1 MKTPIQTAAL
11 LFAVLSMA
19 ACGKGETTASE
30 TTRPAAA
37 KHDEAAHSE
46 EGHQDGE
53 KEEAGHDGHS
63 HDDKGHDEAKHGEG
77 KHEEATHADKGHAE
91 GGHDEHGEEGHAEG
105 AIKLSPEQLKAAGI
119 SVATAVA
126 ATIRESVPLY
136 GVITPNAERVR
147 QVSARFPGTIRSV
160 SKKVGDT
167 VREGETLAVIE
178 SNESLR
184 SYPVTSPLSGVVT
197 ERNANPGEQAGEKSL
212 FTVADLSSV
221 WVELS
226 LFPRDVAKVRVGQK
240 VRVKGADIPQPG
252 DGAVV
257 YVAPFGSTANQTL
270 SARVLLDNSDRRWA
284 PGLYVTAEITLTEA
298 AVPLTIR
305 SEALQTVDGKNVVF
319 VLDADGFEPRPVQLG
334 RSDGERTEVLS
345 GLAAGDQYASANSFI
360 LKAELGKGSAEHS
373 H

>member
-1 MKTPIQTAAL
+1 MKTRIQTAAL
-11 LFAVLSMA
+11 LSAVLA
-19 ACGKGETTASE
+19 LTACGKGETNAVE
-30 TTRPAAA
+30 TVTPAAA
-37 KHDEAAHSE
+37 GHDEAAHSE
-46 EGHQDGE
+46 EGHKEGE

-63 HDDKGHDEAKHGEG
+63 HDDEGHDEAKHGEAG
-77 KHEEATHADKGHAE
+77 
-91 GGHDEHGEEGHAEG
+91 HGEEGHEEEG
-105 AIKLSPEQLKAAGI
+105 AAIKLSTEQLKAAGI
-119 SVATAVA
+119 GVATAESA
-126 ATIRESVPLY
+126 GIRESMPLY

-147 QVSARFPGTIRSV
+147 QVSARFPGAIRSV

-184 SYPVTSPLSGVVT
+184 SYSLTAPLSGVVT
-197 ERNANPGEQAGEKSL
+197 ERNANPGEQAGDKSL

-252 DGAVV
+252 DGTVV
-257 YVAPFGSTANQTL
+257 YVAPFGSAANQTL

-284 PGLYVTAEITLTEA
+284 PGLYVTAEVTLTEA
-298 AVPLTIR
+298 TVPLTIR
-305 SEALQTVDGKNVVF
+305 SEALQTHEGKNVVF

-345 GLAAGDQYASANSFI
+345 GMAVGDKYASANSFI

>member
-11 LFAVLSMA
+11 LFAVLA
-19 ACGKGETTASE
+19 LTACGKSESTASE
-30 TTRPAAA
+30 ATKPAAA
-37 KHDEAAHSE
+37 GHDEAGHSE
-46 EGHQDGE
+46 EGPKEDE
-53 KEEAGHDGHS
+53 KEDA
-63 HDDKGHDEAKHGEG
+63 GHDEASHEEEGHQEEG
-77 KHEEATHADKGHAE
+77 KEKA
-91 GGHDEHGEEGHAEG
+91 GHDEAGHGEEGHEEGG
-105 AIKLSPEQLKAAGI
+105 AIKLSAEQLKAAGI
-119 SVATAVA
+119 AVATAEA
-126 ATIRESVPLY
+126 AGIRESMPLY

-147 QVSARFPGTIRSV
+147 QVSARFPGAIRSV
-160 SKKVGDT
+160 SKKVGDM

-184 SYPVTSPLSGVVT
+184 SYSLTAPLSGVVT

-252 DGAVV
+252 DGTVV
-257 YVAPFGSTANQTL
+257 YVAPFGSAANQTL
-270 SARVLLDNSDRRWA
+270 SARVLLDNAERRWA
-284 PGLYVTAEITLTEA
+284 PGLYVTAEVTLTEA
-298 AVPLTIR
+298 TVPLAIR
-305 SEALQTVDGKNVVF
+305 SEALQTHEGKNVVF

-345 GLAAGDQYASANSFI
+345 GLTAGDQYAAANSFI
-360 LKAELGKGSAEHS
+360 LKAELGKGSAEHA